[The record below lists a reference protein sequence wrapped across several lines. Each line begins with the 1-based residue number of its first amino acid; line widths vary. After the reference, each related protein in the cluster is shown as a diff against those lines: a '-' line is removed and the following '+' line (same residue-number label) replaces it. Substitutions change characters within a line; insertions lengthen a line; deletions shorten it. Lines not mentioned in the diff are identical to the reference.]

1 MKHPNIDRGELE
13 MSFERRSNGLSCKQ
27 LQLSNTIRRLWI
39 EHVLWTRFFI
49 VSAVSNLRDL
59 PFVTQRLLQ
68 NPVDFA
74 KVLQPFYGRETAK
87 QFERL
92 LTEHLLIA
100 AELVNALIAGKKGR
114 VEELRKK
121 WFVNAK
127 EIAAFLACINP
138 FWSER
143 TWRELLFDH
152 LRMTENE
159 AVLYF
164 NRQFEK
170 SIKEYD
176 AIQAEALEMAEEMTF
191 GIIRQFCI
199 R

>member
-1 MKHPNIDRGELE
+1 
-13 MSFERRSNGLSCKQ
+13 
-27 LQLSNTIRRLWI
+27 
-39 EHVLWTRFFI
+39 
-49 VSAVSNLRDL
+49 
-59 PFVTQRLLQ
+59 
-68 NPVDFA
+68 
-74 KVLQPFYGRETAK
+74 
-87 QFERL
+87 
-92 LTEHLLIA
+92 
-100 AELVNALIAGKKGR
+100 
-114 VEELRKK
+114 
-121 WFVNAK
+121 
-127 EIAAFLACINP
+127 AFLACINP